1 MCKKVFIFAK
11 VLVLTGVVTCVEDTE
26 LSTLITSLWNS
37 DSNAAT
43 SRDLHYSYQQH
54 TDTSSST
61 DNAPKRLFSYV
72 NENYLFHKPT
82 YRTFLDLLDNY
93 KNSVGT
99 AEHVTNT
106 EVAEELRFVNEICK
120 TSIMQKTQQFLHK
133 KGYVSSSMS
142 DFEHILKSV
151 WFTTYPRS
159 GSSRTLDSS
168 GFEHIFVGEVKG
180 SSVDGF
186 HNWIQF
192 YLEEKKGHA
201 NYLGYVFRHQP
212 GILGVHFKW
221 YNSYKKLSS
230 LILGSSPEF
239 EMACYT
245 LCYYLHRNRDC
256 QFNINGHT
264 IRVKTYEVDN
274 MPGDQIATAYL

>member
-1 MCKKVFIFAK
+1 MFEKSQIVGVWKVSDRGYLESLRSWVLCKSQIVGVWKISDCGCLASLRSWVFGKSQTVGVWKCLRPWVFGKSQIVSAWKVSDQISGRVFWK
-11 VLVLTGVVTCVEDTE
+11 VSDRVCLESHAQVVGFLKV
-26 LSTLITSLWNS
+26 S
-37 DSNAAT
+37 D
-43 SRDLHYSYQQH
+43 R
-54 TDTSSST
+54 
-61 DNAPKRLFSYV
+61 
-72 NENYLFHKPT
+72 
-82 YRTFLDLLDNY
+82 
-93 KNSVGT
+93 
-99 AEHVTNT
+99 
-106 EVAEELRFVNEICK
+106 
-120 TSIMQKTQQFLHK
+120 
-133 KGYVSSSMS
+133 YVSSSMV
-142 DFEHILKSV
+142 DFEHKLKSV

-168 GFEHIFVGEVKG
+168 GFEHVFVGEVKG

-201 NYLGYVFRHQP
+201 NYLGYVFKHQP

-221 YNSYKKLSS
+221 YSSYKKQSS
-230 LILGSSPEF
+230 LIVGSSPEF